1 MNIILRVIFVAAVCC
16 ILTAGFA
23 GYSIVPEEA
32 SAALLNP
39 DVESP
44 FIAVTD
50 AVRDTVVYITGDHE
64 IELRSPRY
72 GEKRKYRGPSAGS
85 GFIFRRD
92 GRTVYI
98 LTNNHVIDNAK
109 TIEVT
114 LSDQS
119 RFRGRVMGGDP
130 KTDLAVIAVET
141 GQPVKIAELGDS
153 DKLRLGA
160 WALAIGNPFPMTLN
174 KDKSRLVNVHDRT
187 LTVGVVGGKGRSHL
201 DFGEGAETPVF
212 QDYIQTDAAINSGNS
227 GGPLFDIHGRVIG
240 VNAASL
246 SLRNGNIGIG
256 FAIPV
261 NIAKK
266 IADDLITHGRV
277 LRAYLGIVPQEI
289 DEDLAG
295 YLGLEDT
302 DGVLVA
308 RVTDDTP
315 AGKAGLEKGDVIVEF
330 DGKPVTE
337 LNKFKMTVAE
347 AKIGKKTEIGVLRK
361 GEKILLTAELREYE
375 DKELVTPIKV
385 PTSAHWLG
393 INVKEKK
400 KEGLLVVD
408 IEEYS
413 PAYQSKLRKGDII
426 LEVNGEV
433 VKDWEDYKKIS
444 RKLKDEKQIVF
455 YIKRGGN
462 NLYVGVENFR

>member
-1 MNIILRVIFVAAVCC
+1 MKIRLHVVFIAAALC
-16 ILTAGFA
+16 ILTAGHSVTPSA
-23 GYSIVPEEA
+23 A
-32 SAALLNP
+32 SAAVLNP
-39 DVESP
+39 GVESP
-44 FIAVTD
+44 FIAVAE

-64 IELRSPRY
+64 IEFRSPKY
-72 GEKRKYRGPSAGS
+72 GERRKFRGPSAGS
-85 GFIFRRD
+85 GFIFRRED
-92 GRTVYI
+92 KTVYI
-98 LTNNHVIDNAK
+98 LTNNHVIDSAK

-114 LSDQS
+114 LSDHSQY
-119 RFRGRVMGGDP
+119 RARVMGGDG
-130 KTDLAVIAVET
+130 KTDLAVITVET
-141 GQPVKIAELGDS
+141 DRPVKIAELGDS

-160 WALAIGNPFPMTLN
+160 WALAIGNPFPATIGR
-174 KDKSRLVNVHDRT
+174 DKSRLVNIHDRT

-201 DFGEGAETPVF
+201 DFGKNAETPVF

-240 VNAASL
+240 VNAAAL
-246 SLRNGNIGIG
+246 SLGNGNIGIG

-266 IADDLITHGRV
+266 IADDLIVHGRV

-289 DEDLAG
+289 DEDLAK
-295 YLGLEDT
+295 YLGLENT

-315 AGKAGLEKGDVIVEF
+315 AGKAGLEKGDVIIEF
-330 DGKPVTE
+330 DGKPVSE
-337 LNKFKMTVAE
+337 LNKFKVAVAE
-347 AKIGKKTEIGVLRK
+347 AEIGKKTEIGVLRK
-361 GEKILLTAELREYE
+361 GEKLLLTAELREYE
-375 DKELVTPIKV
+375 DKDLVTPIKV

-444 RKLKDEKQIVF
+444 RKLKDEKHIVF

-462 NLYVGVENFR
+462 NRYVGVENY